1 MPFPAK
7 LQNTGPLL
15 TMHQTSRL
23 VWLVCS
29 LLFALARLARL
40 LFALTKLIAGSY
52 ALMYI
57 KMTRLAR
64 LLHLCPG
71 LHANAKIAIFA
82 KNRKNR
88 KLCKE
93 SPTRTR
99 DFGENCDFCDFS
111 QKSLKSPPFSGTC
124 VLYHFSVVPCLRF

>member
-64 LLHLCPG
+64 LLG
-71 LHANAKIAIFA
+71 
-82 KNRKNR
+82 
-88 KLCKE
+88 
-93 SPTRTR
+93 S
-99 DFGENCDFCDFS
+99 GS
-111 QKSLKSPPFSGTC
+111 Q
-124 VLYHFSVVPCLRF
+124 